1 MKHSG
6 RKLSFLIG
14 TMLVT
19 GTLTA
24 CQGQTG
30 TSQGT
35 DAASSAAS
43 SAETEKVLTASSP
56 ATATAVSASQA
67 QAVITLSD
75 EGVAISGSGA
85 ALEDGQVTIS
95 QGGTYYISGQLSD
108 GCLKVEAEDQEV
120 ELILAG
126 VDLSCSYESPIF
138 IKKSSL
144 TTITLA
150 EGTSNSLQDLR
161 EQTTDE
167 EDDHKGCIHSKSD
180 LIIQGSGALTL
191 QTQYYNGI
199 VSKGDLTL
207 LEGSLD
213 LEAVQDAIHAT
224 GQLTISGG
232 TYRITAGDDAIHTDG
247 AVTITEGNIQID
259 ESYEGIEGSTV
270 SIAGGTISVISS
282 DDGINA
288 AGDTV
293 PDTGYSIDISGGTV
307 NIEAGGDGVD
317 SNGSLT
323 VSGGQ
328 VYIISTGNGDS
339 ALDYETSAT
348 ITGGTVVAAGAS
360 EMAENFGEASTQG
373 SILLNYNAYSSEDI
387 TLKDASGNVLVTY
400 SPGKNYNSVVISC
413 PSITTGNTY
422 TVEAAGQ
429 TDSVTMDSL
438 IYGSGMMGGGQ
449 AGPGGQMDPG
459 MQGDPGNGGGGMGG
473 GNGQAP
479 DMGGT
484 PPSGNPGQAG
494 GGQNSGQNSSQN
506 SSQTTT

>member
-1 MKHSG
+1 MKHSR

-14 TMLVT
+14 TMVLT
-19 GTLTA
+19 GTLGA
-24 CQGQTG
+24 CGGQAG
-30 TSQGT
+30 TSQET
-35 DAASSAAS
+35 DTASSVS
-43 SAETEKVLTASSP
+43 SSSGTGKVLTASS
-56 ATATAVSASQA
+56 ATATTVSASEA
-67 QAVITLSD
+67 NAVISLSD
-75 EGVAISGSGA
+75 DGIAISGSGA
-85 ALEDGQVTIS
+85 TAEEGQVTIS
-95 QGGTYYISGQLSD
+95 QGGTYYITGQLSD
-108 GCLKVEAEDQEV
+108 GCLKVEAEGQEV

-126 VDLSCSYESPIF
+126 IHLSCSYESPIF
-138 IKKSSL
+138 IKKSSA

-150 EGTSNSLQDLR
+150 EGTSNSLEDLR

-180 LIIQGSGALTL
+180 LILQGSGTLTL

-207 LEGSLD
+207 KEGNLD

-232 TYRITAGDDAIHTDG
+232 SYRITAGDDAIHTDG
-247 AVTITEGNIQID
+247 AVTITEGSIQI
-259 ESYEGIEGSTV
+259 EGSYEGIEGSTV
-270 SIAGGTISVISS
+270 SISGGDISVISS

-293 PDTGYSIDISGGTV
+293 PDTGYAIDISGGTV

-317 SNGSLT
+317 SNGTLT

-373 SILLNYNAYSSEDI
+373 SILLNYNNNSSEDI

-400 SPGKNYNSVVISC
+400 SPGKNYSSVVISC

-438 IYGSGMMGGGQ
+438 IYGSSRMGGGQ

-459 MQGDPGNGGGGMGG
+459 MQGDPGNGGGMEG

-479 DMGGT
+479 DLGGT
-484 PPSGNPGQAG
+484 PPSGKPGQAG
-494 GGQNSGQNSSQN
+494 DSQN
-506 SSQTTT
+506 GSQTTT